1 MENRY
6 VIGKNIE
13 TKIITEDKLNILLDF
28 QREIIDKMQN
38 KEWFT
43 PLTKEEFLIPLQDKD
58 NDYIFTYKKEVIG
71 MLVLTCNIKEVLEEY
86 KLPKGDYMLIDS
98 IMIKDNYRGY
108 GLQRQLLKYAYN
120 KALEQKVDGLVATVH
135 PDNIYS
141 LNNFL
146 KEGYQILHTLQIH
159 GGKRHVMIKYIDK

>member
-58 NDYIFTYKKEVIG
+58 NDSDK
-71 MLVLTCNIKEVLEEY
+71 
-86 KLPKGDYMLIDS
+86 KGDVSQWI
-98 IMIKDNYRGY
+98 
-108 GLQRQLLKYAYN
+108 
-120 KALEQKVDGLVATVH
+120 
-135 PDNIYS
+135 
-141 LNNFL
+141 F
-146 KEGYQILHTLQIH
+146 
-159 GGKRHVMIKYIDK
+159 GK